1 MILTHSLQYLT
12 VKILP
17 LFLVKV
23 HMLEPSFIRRLRSS
37 PRHQLKRRIHVE
49 NIAKDVMLFTDPT
62 LGDLILFKVFI
73 VEYRNTLL

>member
-12 VKILP
+12 VKDLP
-17 LFLVKV
+17 LVPVKV

-37 PRHQLKRRIHVE
+37 PRHQLKRWIQVE

-73 VEYRNTLL
+73 KE